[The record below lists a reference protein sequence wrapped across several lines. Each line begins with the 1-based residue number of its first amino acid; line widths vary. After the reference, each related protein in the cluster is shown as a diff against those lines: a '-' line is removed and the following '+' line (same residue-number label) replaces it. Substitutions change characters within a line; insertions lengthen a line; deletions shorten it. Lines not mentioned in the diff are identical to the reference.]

1 MNPGDLLWV
10 GVGAIL
16 SIMILSYL
24 IDDNFLFRIAS
35 HIFLG
40 ISAGYLVILLTK
52 DIVWPLLLQPF
63 VIGNWTNRLWMII
76 PLAMI
81 LLLVLGQFP
90 RFKGFSRLPLAFL
103 TGVGAAIIIGGTVL
117 GTLLPQSMA
126 IIDLFDISR
135 WQSGSTVPGLAIA
148 EAIVMLLGVVGTLS
162 YFHFGRK
169 QKVIRAEDR
178 AERPFVLESWGKV
191 GQVFIG
197 ITLGAIFTGVFST
210 ALTALIDR
218 ILAITQFVKMLF
230 GGS

>member
-10 GVGAIL
+10 GIGAIL

-24 IDDNFLFRIAS
+24 IEDNFLFRIAS

-40 ISAGYLVILLTK
+40 VSGGYLAILLTK
-52 DIVWPLLLQPF
+52 EIIWPLLLQPI
-63 VIGNWTNRLWMII
+63 VVGNWTNRLWMVI
-76 PLAMI
+76 PLSLV

-90 RFKGFSRLPLAFL
+90 RFKGFARLSLAFL
-103 TGVGAAIIIGGTVL
+103 TGVGAAIVIGGTVL
-117 GTLLPQSMA
+117 GTLIPQSLA
-126 IIDLFDISR
+126 IVDLFDTSR

-148 EAIVMLLGVVGTLS
+148 EAVVMLLGVVGTLS

-169 QKVIRAEDR
+169 QGVRGEDDR
-178 AERPFVLESWGKV
+178 AERPFLLEAWGKV

-197 ITLGAIFTGVFST
+197 ITLGAIFAGVFST

-218 ILAITQFVKMLF
+218 ILSIAHFVNLLL
-230 GGS
+230 GGG

>member
-24 IDDNFLFRIAS
+24 IEDNFLFRIAS

-40 ISAGYLVILLTK
+40 VSAGYLVIVLAK
-52 DIVWPLLLQPF
+52 DIIWPLLLQPVVF
-63 VIGNWTNRLWMII
+63 GSWMNRLWMLI
-76 PLAMI
+76 PIGLI
-81 LLLVLGQFP
+81 LLLVLGQFS
-90 RFKGFSRLPLAFL
+90 RFKGFARLPLAFI
-103 TGVGAAIIIGGTVL
+103 TGVGAAIVIGGTVL
-117 GTLLPQSMA
+117 GTLIPQSLA
-126 IIDLFDISR
+126 IVDLFDASR
-135 WQSGSTVPGLAIA
+135 WQSGSMLPGFAIA
-148 EAIVMLLGVVGTLS
+148 EAVVMLLGVVGTLS

-169 QKVIRAEDR
+169 LRVRRDDDKV
-178 AERPFVLESWGKV
+178 ERPFLLEAWGKV

-197 ITLGAIFTGVFST
+197 VTLGAIFAGVFST

-218 ILAITQFVKMLF
+218 TLAITQFVKMLL

>member
-10 GVGAIL
+10 GIGALL

-24 IDDNFLFRIAS
+24 IEDNFLFRIAS

-40 ISAGYLVILLTK
+40 ISGGYLVILLTK
-52 DIVWPLLLQPF
+52 EIIWPLLLQP
-63 VIGNWTNRLWMII
+63 VVVGNWTNRLWMVI
-76 PLAMI
+76 PLSLI

-90 RFKGFSRLPLAFL
+90 RIKGFARLPLAFL
-103 TGVGAAIIIGGTVL
+103 TGVGAAILIGGTVL

-126 IIDLFDISR
+126 IIDLFDASR

-148 EAIVMLLGVVGTLS
+148 EAVVMLLGVVGTLS

-169 QKVIRAEDR
+169 QKVRRADDR
-178 AERPFVLESWGKV
+178 AERPFLLEAWGKV

-197 ITLGAIFTGVFST
+197 ITLGAIFAGVFST

-218 ILAITQFVKMLF
+218 ILAIIQFVKMLL
-230 GGS
+230 GGG